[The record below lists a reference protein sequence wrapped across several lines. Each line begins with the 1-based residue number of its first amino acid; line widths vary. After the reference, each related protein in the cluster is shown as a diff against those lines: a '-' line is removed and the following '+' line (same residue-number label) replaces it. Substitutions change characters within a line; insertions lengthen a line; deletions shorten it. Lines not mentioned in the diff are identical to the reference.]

1 MPPSLPLP
9 FTLRP
14 NREAHPGIPDMPRA
28 RRSTEQT
35 QAQRTEKEKELV
47 AREQGR
53 KNTIAKTAQV
63 EADIRQSHEEKLK
76 HKHNPPPVAMGR
88 VTRPCPSDLKDG
100 EYQIPCFASRY

>member
-35 QAQRTEKEKELV
+35 QAQRTEKEKEQV
-47 AREQGR
+47 A
-53 KNTIAKTAQV
+53 
-63 EADIRQSHEEKLK
+63 
-76 HKHNPPPVAMGR
+76 
-88 VTRPCPSDLKDG
+88 
-100 EYQIPCFASRY
+100 